1 MPDNVRICKHNLM
14 PECPNHDTSPLC
26 HGAATAPFR
35 QLGGVCAHEIE
46 DYVNNKTIKL
56 SLTALS
62 LAILSVT
69 AHAQSAQPT
78 GLAAAVQ
85 QAINNNPDVTARLNA
100 LRAAGNEVDVAR
112 GQYLPSVD
120 LTASIGRDNDRIT
133 SRSPT
138 SQSLSRTGLALSAS
152 QILWDGMATRQE
164 VTRLDHARLTR
175 YFEFLSTTE
184 DTALEAARAYL
195 DVERYRKLVA
205 LAEDN
210 YVQHKYAFDQL
221 QTKFKAGIGR
231 GVDAEQANARLAL
244 AESNLTTEL
253 ANLHDVSARY
263 LRIVGDVPS
272 ATSTTLGVDLSK
284 GILPGNVDTINQA
297 LSKHASI
304 SAAIENLRAAQAQAK
319 GAESRYQPTVEAR
332 VRTGVGK
339 NFDGVQDQ
347 KRDSSAEILLN
358 WNLFNGGSDKARVR
372 QYADLLNQAADQR
385 DRACRDVRQTVAIAH
400 NDIRKLQDQLVAL
413 DRNVLAIEKA
423 RDAYRQQFD
432 IGQRSLLDLLN
443 AENELYTAK
452 RSYANAE
459 SDLQLAYARTQA
471 AKHSLTST
479 LGLSRDTEGTEGAPQ
494 DWQAAN
500 DAAQRCPV
508 TAIDVKAT
516 SLGELDARARKLAVP
531 AITAATPVVAA
542 PSAPAPAPSP
552 AVVTVSQ
559 RLRDWA
565 DTWMAKDVDG
575 YLAFYAK
582 DFAPSRST
590 SAKWIQ
596 ERRRLVGKTGTI
608 ELTLDNIQ
616 TQAVGDTVVT
626 RFDQKY
632 SSSNYKDNSV
642 KVLTWKQIDGKWVI
656 VKESNR

>member
-1 MPDNVRICKHNLM
+1 M
-14 PECPNHDTSPLC
+14 
-26 HGAATAPFR
+26 
-35 QLGGVCAHEIE
+35 
-46 DYVNNKTIKL
+46 NKRTIKL
-56 SLTALS
+56 SLSTVS
-62 LAILSVT
+62 LAILSVSVQ
-69 AHAQSAQPT
+69 AQSTQTT

-85 QAINNNPDVTARLNA
+85 QAINQNPEVTARLNA
-100 LRAAGNEVDVAR
+100 LRAAGNEVEVAR

-120 LTASIGRDNDRIT
+120 LSASVGRDNDRIT
-133 SRSPT
+133 SRSPA

-152 QILWDGMATRQE
+152 QILWNGMATTKE

-175 YFEFLSTTE
+175 YFEFLGTTE
-184 DTALEAARAYL
+184 ETALEATRAYL
-195 DVERYRKLVA
+195 DVERYRKLVS

-210 YVQHKYAFDQL
+210 YVQHKYAFNQL
-221 QTKFKAGIGR
+221 QTKFKAGVGR

-244 AESNLTTEL
+244 AESNLTTEQ
-253 ANLHDVSARY
+253 ANLHDVSTRY
-263 LRIVGDVPS
+263 LRIVGDVP
-272 ATSTTLGVDLSK
+272 AASTDNGGADLYK
-284 GILPGNVDTINQA
+284 GIPPSNLETIQQA
-297 LSKHASI
+297 LAKHPSI
-304 SAAIENLRAAQAQAK
+304 SAAVENMRAAQAQAQ
-319 GAESRYQPTVEAR
+319 GVESSYQPTVEAR
-332 VRTGVGK
+332 LRTGVGN

-347 KRDSSAEILLN
+347 KRDSSAEIVLN

-400 NDIRKLQDQLVAL
+400 NDIRKLQDQLLAL

-459 SDLQLAYARTQA
+459 FDLQLAYARTQA
-471 AKHSLTST
+471 ARYSLTTT
-479 LGLSRDTEGTEGAPQ
+479 LGLAPAADDTQDLPQ
-494 DWQAAN
+494 DWQAAD

-508 TAIDVKAT
+508 TAVDVKAI
-516 SLGELDARARKLAVP
+516 SLSDLDARARKLSVPVMAAAPVAV
-531 AITAATPVVAA
+531 A
-542 PSAPAPAPSP
+542 PSAPAPAASP
-552 AVVTVSQ
+552 AVATVQQ

-565 DTWMAKDVDG
+565 DAWMAKDVDG
-575 YLAFYAK
+575 YLGFYAK

-590 SAKWIQ
+590 RAKWTQ
-596 ERRRLVGKTGTI
+596 ERRRLVSKTGTI

-616 TQAVGDTVVT
+616 SQAQGDAVVT

-632 SSSNYKDNSV
+632 TSSNFQDRSV

>member
-1 MPDNVRICKHNLM
+1 M
-14 PECPNHDTSPLC
+14 NH
-26 HGAATAPFR
+26 
-35 QLGGVCAHEIE
+35 
-46 DYVNNKTIKL
+46 KTIKL
-56 SLTALS
+56 SLSSLS

-69 AHAQSAQPT
+69 AHAQSTQAT

-100 LRAAGNEVDVAR
+100 LRAAANEVDVAR

-120 LTASIGRDNDRIT
+120 LSASVGRDSDRIT
-133 SRSPT
+133 SRSPA

-152 QILWDGMATRQE
+152 QILWNGMATSKE
-164 VTRLDHARLTR
+164 VSRLGHARLTR
-175 YFEFLSTTE
+175 YFEFLGTTE
-184 DTALEAARAYL
+184 ETALEATRAYL
-195 DVERYRKLVA
+195 DVERYRKLVS

-221 QTKFKAGIGR
+221 QTKFKAGVGR

-244 AESNLTTEL
+244 AESNLTTEQ

-263 LRIVGDVPS
+263 LRIVGDLPTANAAAADS
-272 ATSTTLGVDLSK
+272 QLSQ
-284 GILPGNVDTINQA
+284 GILPANVDTINQA
-297 LSKHASI
+297 LAKHPSI
-304 SAAIENLRAAQAQAK
+304 SAAIENLRAAQAQAQ

-400 NDIRKLQDQLVAL
+400 NDIRKLKDQLVAL

-459 SDLQLAYARTQA
+459 TDLQLAYARTQA
-471 AKHSLTST
+471 AKYSLTST
-479 LGLSRDTEGTEGAPQ
+479 LGLSREADGTPKLVQ
-494 DWQAAN
+494 DWQAAD

-531 AITAATPVVAA
+531 TLAVAPVVAA
-542 PSAPAPAPSP
+542 PSAPAPVIASPS
-552 AVVTVSQ
+552 VSSVQQ

-565 DTWMAKDVDG
+565 DTWMAKDVEG
-575 YLAFYAK
+575 YLNFYAK

-590 SAKWIQ
+590 SAKWIE
-596 ERRRLVGKTGTI
+596 ERRRLVSKTGKI
-608 ELTLDNIQ
+608 ELILDNIQ
-616 TQAVGDTVVT
+616 TQAQGDAVVT
-626 RFDQKY
+626 RFEQKY
-632 SSSNYKDNSV
+632 NSSNYKDASV

>member
-1 MPDNVRICKHNLM
+1 MNK
-14 PECPNHDTSPLC
+14 
-26 HGAATAPFR
+26 
-35 QLGGVCAHEIE
+35 
-46 DYVNNKTIKL
+46 KTIKL
-56 SLTALS
+56 SLSSLS
-62 LAILSVT
+62 LAILSVA
-69 AHAQSAQPT
+69 AHAQSTQPT

-100 LRAAGNEVDVAR
+100 LRAAANEVDVAR

-120 LTASIGRDNDRIT
+120 LSASVGRDSDRIT
-133 SRSPT
+133 SRSPA
-138 SQSLSRTGLALSAS
+138 SQSLSRNGLALSAS
-152 QILWDGMATRQE
+152 QILWDGMATSKE
-164 VTRLDHARLTR
+164 VSRLGHARLTR
-175 YFEFLSTTE
+175 YFEFLGATE
-184 DTALEAARAYL
+184 ETALEATRAYL
-195 DVERYRKLVA
+195 DVERYRKLVS

-221 QTKFKAGIGR
+221 QTKFKAGVGR

-244 AESNLTTEL
+244 AESNLTTEQ

-263 LRIVGDVPS
+263 LRIVGDLPTAS
-272 ATSTTLGVDLSK
+272 FAAVDNQLSK
-284 GILPGNVDTINQA
+284 GILPANIDTINQA
-297 LSKHASI
+297 LAQHPSI
-304 SAAIENLRAAQAQAK
+304 SAAIENLRAAQAQAQ

-372 QYADLLNQAADQR
+372 QYADLINQAADQR

-459 SDLQLAYARTQA
+459 TDLQLAYARTQA
-471 AKHSLTST
+471 AKYSLTST
-479 LGLSRDTEGTEGAPQ
+479 LGLSREAEGTQELVQ
-494 DWQAAN
+494 DWQAAD

-531 AITAATPVVAA
+531 ALTAAPVVAA
-542 PSAPAPAPSP
+542 PSAPAPIASP
-552 AVVTVSQ
+552 AVATVQQ

-565 DTWMAKDVDG
+565 DAWMAKDVDG
-575 YLAFYAK
+575 YLSFYAK

-590 SAKWIQ
+590 SAKWIA
-596 ERRRLVGKTGTI
+596 ERRRLVSKTGTI
-608 ELTLDNIQ
+608 ELTLDDIQ
-616 TQAVGDTVVT
+616 TQAQGDAVVT
-626 RFDQKY
+626 RFQQKY
-632 SSSNYKDNSV
+632 NSSNYKDNSV

>member
-1 MPDNVRICKHNLM
+1 M
-14 PECPNHDTSPLC
+14 
-26 HGAATAPFR
+26 
-35 QLGGVCAHEIE
+35 
-46 DYVNNKTIKL
+46 NNKTIKL
-56 SLTALS
+56 SLSALS
-62 LAILSVT
+62 LAILSVA
-69 AHAQSAQPT
+69 AHAQSTQPT

-120 LTASIGRDNDRIT
+120 LSASVGRDSDRIT
-133 SRSPT
+133 SRSPA

-152 QILWDGMATRQE
+152 QILWNGMATSKE
-164 VTRLDHARLTR
+164 VSRLGHARLTR
-175 YFEFLSTTE
+175 YFEFLGATE
-184 DTALEAARAYL
+184 DTALEATRAYL
-195 DVERYRKLVA
+195 DVERYRKLVVQ
-205 LAEDN
+205 AEDN

-221 QTKFKAGIGR
+221 QTKFKAGVGR

-244 AESNLTTEL
+244 AESNLTTEQ

-263 LRIVGDVPS
+263 LRIVGELPA
-272 ATSTTLGVDLSK
+272 ATTGAVDNQLSK
-284 GILPGNVDTINQA
+284 GILPANVDTINQA
-297 LSKHASI
+297 LAKHPSI
-304 SAAIENLRAAQAQAK
+304 SAAIENLRAAQAQVQ

-332 VRTGVGK
+332 LRTGVGK

-347 KRDSSAEILLN
+347 KRDSSAELLLN

-385 DRACRDVRQTVAIAH
+385 DRACRDVRQNVAIAH

-479 LGLSRDTEGTEGAPQ
+479 LGLSREADGTQELVQ
-494 DWQAAN
+494 DWQAAD

-531 AITAATPVVAA
+531 ALAAAPVVVT
-542 PSAPAPAPSP
+542 PSAPAPDASP
-552 AVVTVSQ
+552 AVATVQQ

-565 DTWMAKDVDG
+565 DAWMAKDVDG
-575 YLAFYAK
+575 YLSFYAK

-596 ERRRLVGKTGTI
+596 ERRRLVSKTGTI
-608 ELTLDNIQ
+608 ALTLDNIQ
-616 TQAVGDTVVT
+616 TQAQGEAVVT

-632 SSSNYKDNSV
+632 TSNNYQDRSV

>member
-1 MPDNVRICKHNLM
+1 MNK
-14 PECPNHDTSPLC
+14 
-26 HGAATAPFR
+26 
-35 QLGGVCAHEIE
+35 
-46 DYVNNKTIKL
+46 KTIKL
-56 SLTALS
+56 SLSSLS

-69 AHAQSAQPT
+69 AQAQSTQPT

-85 QAINNNPDVTARLNA
+85 QAINNNPEVTARLNA
-100 LRAAGNEVDVAR
+100 LRAAANEVDVAR

-120 LTASIGRDNDRIT
+120 LSASVGRDSDRIT
-133 SRSPT
+133 SRTPT
-138 SQSLSRTGLALSAS
+138 SQSLSRTGLSLSAS
-152 QILWDGMATRQE
+152 QILWDGMATSKE
-164 VTRLDHARLTR
+164 VTRLGHARLTR
-175 YFEFLSTTE
+175 YFEFLGATE

-221 QTKFKAGIGR
+221 QTKFKAGVGR

-244 AESNLTTEL
+244 AESNLTTEQ

-263 LRIVGDVPS
+263 LRIVGDVPA
-272 ATSTTLGVDLSK
+272 ATSGAVGSQLSK
-284 GILPGNVDTINQA
+284 GILPANIDTINQA
-297 LSKHASI
+297 LAKHPSI
-304 SAAIENLRAAQAQAK
+304 SAAIENLRAAQAQAQ

-332 VRTGVGK
+332 LRTGVGK

-479 LGLSRDTEGTEGAPQ
+479 LGLSREADGTQDLVQ
-494 DWQAAN
+494 DWQAAD

-516 SLGELDARARKLAVP
+516 SLSDLDARARKLAVP
-531 AITAATPVVAA
+531 AMAAAAPAVVA
-542 PSAPAPAPSP
+542 PSAPAPAAAP
-552 AVVTVSQ
+552 AIETVSQ

-565 DTWMAKDVDG
+565 AAWMAKDVDG
-575 YLAFYAK
+575 YLNFYAK

-596 ERRRLVGKTGTI
+596 ERRRLVGKTGQI
-608 ELTLDNIQ
+608 ELKLGNVQ
-616 TQAVGDTVVT
+616 SLAQGDTVVT
-626 RFDQKY
+626 RFEQIY
-632 SSSNYKDNSV
+632 TSSNYQDRSQKA
-642 KVLTWKQIDGKWVI
+642 LTWKQIDGKWLI